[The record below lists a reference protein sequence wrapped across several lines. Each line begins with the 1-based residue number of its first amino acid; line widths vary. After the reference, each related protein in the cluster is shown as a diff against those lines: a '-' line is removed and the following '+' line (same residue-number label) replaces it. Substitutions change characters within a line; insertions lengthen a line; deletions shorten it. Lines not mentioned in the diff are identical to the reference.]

1 MRKGLGPDKT
11 WTPQLLVGG
20 GLGQPLLPRAVQILL
35 LFFACATMAR
45 KFGSTEVEDQT
56 VVNLSPAPPASIMQI
71 GQGPRAAS
79 EISDPNQAG
88 LVSSGA
94 DPSHLCILL
103 WA

>member
-11 WTPQLLVGG
+11 WTLQLLVGG
-20 GLGQPLLPRAVQILL
+20 GLDQPLLPCAVQILL
-35 LFFACATMAR
+35 FFARATMAR

-88 LVSSGA
+88 LLSFGA